1 MQELQDELEQAQADQ
16 AALQTKVLQSNAAVT
31 SSSLPTV
38 HCRPPRICLLV
49 LLFSGLLALHSC
61 RPCIPT
67 APKEG
72 TSNIIGLLHLHTY
85 LTLPQI
91 DQERQEHRESRNCE
105 EQTAALAH
113 VTRLQQEVA
122 RLKQKLADAEAAN
135 GVLQQRATPANSS
148 QASVDSG
155 GTPRCGPVSLCE
167 HSAVADCTVPSDL
180 PAPNPMQQCHRCV
193 CLQTA
198 AVCGAPFQRCNGRAG
213 EMVSYIIITHQCLY
227 MRYLDF
233 EWPQRAKTELL
244 TRACS
249 YLAGK
254 QRGTWRGQ
262 CFRTSSAAAGGAG
275 GPAAGPAARH
285 SGAGAQPSAVC

>member
-1 MQELQDELEQAQADQ
+1 LQAAAAAASRKVQELQDELEQAQADQ

-49 LLFSGLLALHSC
+49 LLFSVLLALHSC

-148 QASVDSG
+148 QASVNSG

-180 PAPNPMQQCHRCV
+180 PPQTLCNNVIVVCV
-193 CLQTA
+193 C
-198 AVCGAPFQRCNGRAG
+198 RRR
-213 EMVSYIIITHQCLY
+213 LY
-227 MRYLDF
+227 AERHSNDAMAEQVRWYL
-233 EWPQRAKTELL
+233 
-244 TRACS
+244 
-249 YLAGK
+249 
-254 QRGTWRGQ
+254 
-262 CFRTSSAAAGGAG
+262 TSSSHINAFTCDIWTSSG
-275 GPAAGPAARH
+275 H
-285 SGAGAQPSAVC
+285 SAQKQNC